1 MTERRYIKNDEE
13 AILKFKNLYKKFGY
27 RQYKT

>member
-13 AILKFKNLYKKFGY
+13 AILKFKNLYKKVWI
-27 RQYKT
+27 QTI